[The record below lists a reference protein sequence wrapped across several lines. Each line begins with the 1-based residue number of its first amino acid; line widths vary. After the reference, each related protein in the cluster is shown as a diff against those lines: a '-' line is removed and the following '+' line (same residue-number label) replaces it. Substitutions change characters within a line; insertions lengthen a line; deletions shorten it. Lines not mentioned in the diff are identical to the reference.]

1 MREPSIELEH
11 VWKSYPFR
19 PDSPGIMEFMVNIHK
34 FAGKAR
40 NRHFVALQDID
51 LTIGKGE
58 CIGIIGRNGA
68 GKSSMLSLM
77 IGTVYPTKGR
87 VKIHERVTPLME
99 MGSGFHPDMTGRENL
114 VLNGVL
120 LGLTKEDIYNQMDA
134 IVDFSEIGEFI
145 DIPVRTYS
153 AGMYLRL
160 AFSIAIHTKPKLLII
175 DEILAVGDEGFQKKS
190 NQAMLNLIK
199 SGVTTVVVSHN
210 LNVIQEICER
220 VLWLD
225 HGRVMDIGDP
235 GKIIGEYR
243 KHMA

>member
-1 MREPSIELEH
+1 MNESSIQMEH
-11 VWKSYPFR
+11 VWKEYPSWR
-19 PDSPGIMEFMVNIHK
+19 DSPGIMEFMVNIYK
-34 FAGKAR
+34 RGKGG
-40 NRHFVALQDID
+40 NRRFVALQDIN
-51 LTIGKGE
+51 LNIGKGE
-58 CIGIIGRNGA
+58 CVGIIGRNGA

-87 VKIHERVTPLME
+87 VKINERVTPLME

-134 IVDFSEIGEFI
+134 IVDFSEIGEYI

-190 NQAMLNLIK
+190 NHAMLGLIR

-225 HGRVMDIGDP
+225 HGRIMDMGDP
-235 GKIIGEYR
+235 GKVISEYR
-243 KHMA
+243 KHAA